1 LAIILDAGIHPRDD
15 PHPLVVTE
23 ARWAGRLS
31 LVDFP
36 LAVDVLGTVKLPR
49 QVNHRSP
56 QERRDLASRLRE
68 LRIPDEPRGRRRTSS
83 NARDDDEVVRL
94 RAQLRA
100 HPCHQC
106 ADREQH
112 ARWAERHTRLMR
124 ENDGLRARI
133 EGRTG
138 SLGRT
143 FDRIC
148 AMLDRRGYLV
158 ADETTPAGR
167 QLARIWSE
175 ADLVVSECL
184 RAGAWDAL
192 DPAELAAV
200 VSAIVYEPRRDEQMA
215 DRMPSLAV
223 RDALATTT
231 RIWSDIVQDET
242 ELGLPQSPQP
252 ELGFVWASYR
262 WTKGERLERVLSA
275 TAETGAEMSAGDF
288 IRWCKQLLDLLE
300 QVASAPSPAGD
311 RLPVAVAARAA
322 IASIRRGV
330 VVQSMQ
336 V

>member
-1 LAIILDAGIHPRDD
+1 M
-15 PHPLVVTE
+15 
-23 ARWAGRLS
+23 
-31 LVDFP
+31 
-36 LAVDVLGTVKLPR
+36 KLPR

-83 NARDDDEVVRL
+83 NARDDDEVLRL

-175 ADLVVSECL
+175 ADLVVV
-184 RAGAWDAL
+184 GV
-192 DPAELAAV
+192 PA
-200 VSAIVYEPRRDEQMA
+200 RR
-215 DRMPSLAV
+215 
-223 RDALATTT
+223 
-231 RIWSDIVQDET
+231 
-242 ELGLPQSPQP
+242 
-252 ELGFVWASYR
+252 
-262 WTKGERLERVLSA
+262 RVGR
-275 TAETGAEMSAGDF
+275 T
-288 IRWCKQLLDLLE
+288 
-300 QVASAPSPAGD
+300 
-311 RLPVAVAARAA
+311 
-322 IASIRRGV
+322 
-330 VVQSMQ
+330 
-336 V
+336 

>member
-1 LAIILDAGIHPRDD
+1 M
-15 PHPLVVTE
+15 
-23 ARWAGRLS
+23 
-31 LVDFP
+31 
-36 LAVDVLGTVKLPR
+36 LGKVKLPR

-56 QERRDLASRLRE
+56 QERRDLAARLRE
-68 LRIPDEPRGRRRTSS
+68 LHIPDEPRGRRRGPSGTG
-83 NARDDDEVVRL
+83 DDDEVLSL
-94 RAQLRA
+94 RARLRA
-100 HPCHQC
+100 HPCHHC
-106 ADREQH
+106 PDREQH

-133 EGRTG
+133 DGRTG

-175 ADLVVSECL
+175 ADLVVAECL

-200 VSAIVYEPRRDEQMA
+200 VSTIVYEPRRDEQFA
-215 DRMPSLAV
+215 DRMPSTAV
-223 RDALATTT
+223 REALATTS
-231 RIWSDIVQDET
+231 RIWGDVTDDET
-242 ELGLPQSPQP
+242 ELGLPVSRQP

-262 WTKGERLERVLSA
+262 WARGERLERVLTA
-275 TAETGAEMSAGDF
+275 TAETGAEMSGGDF

-300 QVASAPSPAGD
+300 QIASAPSPAGE
-311 RLPVAVAARAA
+311 RMPVAVAARAA
-322 IASIRRGV
+322 ITAIRRGV

-336 V
+336 A

>member
-1 LAIILDAGIHPRDD
+1 MHRTA
-15 PHPLVVTE
+15 VTSAAVPATKTSV
-23 ARWAGRLS
+23 ARASSAASIGRS
-31 LVDFP
+31 I
-36 LAVDVLGTVKLPR
+36 TVIWFR
-49 QVNHRSP
+49 A
-56 QERRDLASRLRE
+56 ASRITAR
-68 LRIPDEPRGRRRTSS
+68 RVIPSRNPSG
-83 NARDDDEVVRL
+83 
-94 RAQLRA
+94 
-100 HPCHQC
+100 
-106 ADREQH
+106 
-112 ARWAERHTRLMR
+112 
-124 ENDGLRARI
+124 
-133 EGRTG
+133 TG
-138 SLGRT
+138 VCSAPSMT
-143 FDRIC
+143 KKIF
-148 AMLDRRGYLV
+148 
-158 ADETTPAGR
+158 
-167 QLARIWSE
+167 
-175 ADLVVSECL
+175 
-184 RAGAWDAL
+184 
-192 DPAELAAV
+192 AAV